1 MSIQDKPIKL
11 LAVVAIALSSIATG
25 HAWAGDVT
33 QHPRTK
39 QLIEEAD
46 TKNVEAAGFF
56 QLGAMQYKRRDFKGV
71 EEAMLQALRFDR
83 SISKAY
89 YLLGNALFEQGKI
102 EGAIFRYEQAI
113 SLNPK
118 MIYAY
123 NNLGVALSRQG
134 RYSEAIAQYEEA
146 MLLNP
151 SFPTAFSN
159 MGIALYESD
168 RPKEAVLYLEKAKNL
183 FLQSGNLEQ
192 ANEINKYL
200 QCTLVPSIS
209 RRPRKLKPLC
219 SSLYRL
225 SRTDSI
231 R

>member
-25 HAWAGDVT
+25 HAWAGDVP
-33 QHPRTK
+33 QQPRTK
-39 QLIEEAD
+39 QLIEEAG
-46 TKNVEAAGFF
+46 TKNAEAAGFF
-56 QLGAMQYKRRDFKGV
+56 QLGMMQYNRRNFKGV
-71 EEAMLQALRFDR
+71 EEAMLQALRFDP

-89 YLLGNALFEQGKI
+89 YVLGNALFEQGEI
-102 EGAIFRYEQAI
+102 EEAIPRYEQAI

-159 MGIALYESD
+159 MGITLYESD
-168 RPKEAVLYLEKAKNL
+168 RPKEAILYLEKAKYM

-192 ANEINKYL
+192 ANQINKYIR
-200 QCTLVPSIS
+200 CTVVPSIS
-209 RRPRKLKPLC
+209 PIPMKFKSVCP
-219 SSLYRL
+219 SL
-225 SRTDSI
+225 
-231 R
+231 